1 MNGYMSVFICVCLCI
16 YACLE
21 INFIVL
27 KQKTRKTKKTLSYT
41 FVYFFYRS
49 IQKFVFGGL
58 IGHIATRFLLF
69 LWISWFTKF
78 LGLNS
83 FGTSLNNSYTE
94 FIILN
99 VKFHFICG
107 KLNSCRNTVNC
118 KNIVIDC
125 LTFSHSQ
132 FTSLPIYFLKTE
144 ISINK
149 TSAIAPDF
157 FSNIKFWVNAN
168 MQNSAYKKLLNLKLS
183 RNSCCLLIFLLNLD
197 KGFAVVK
204 NVKKLKFEE
213 N

>member
-1 MNGYMSVFICVCLCI
+1 MHGYMSACIRFCLYI

-21 INFIVL
+21 INFIFL
-27 KQKTRKTKKTLSYT
+27 KEKTRKTKKTLSYA
-41 FVYFFYRS
+41 FVYFFYRP
-49 IQKFVFGGL
+49 IQKFVFGGS
-58 IGHIATRFLLF
+58 IGHIATQFLLF

-83 FGTSLNNSYTE
+83 FGTSLNSSYTE

-132 FTSLPIYFLKTE
+132 FTSLTIYFLKTE

-157 FSNIKFWVNAN
+157 FPT
-168 MQNSAYKKLLNLKLS
+168 
-183 RNSCCLLIFLLNLD
+183 LIFGLTQTCKIVRTKNCSIWN
-197 KGFAVVK
+197 FPAIPVVCWY
-204 NVKKLKFEE
+204 FY
-213 N
+213 